1 MVFNEYDPSRPLWRT
16 NHRVGCHPGPKFDDI
31 HLGGGSISFRF
42 PPTGRFRK
50 DFRLI
55 DTNRRLVVTYQSS
68 IMSTRSHLDVSPRRR
83 IDGENEIST
92 GQLFKFICMKR
103 RRRPAAGDKSESE
116 STRGWG
122 WGGGGAAQL
131 AVLLLCLFVLQA
143 RERREAE

>member
-55 DTNRRLVVTYQSS
+55 DTNRRLVVTYKSS

-116 STRGWG
+116 STRVGV
-122 WGGGGAAQL
+122 GGGGGCT
-131 AVLLLCLFVLQA
+131 VGSTFVVFVCVTSA
-143 RERREAE
+143 